1 MGFINNRRLSTQH
14 LAATGDDDATGS
26 GSGDGTALEVVGGSG
41 ARISGGSGDGGRDD
55 GLHVD
60 VVDVRHPAGG
70 VGQTDGV
77 LTRLE
82 LDVKGLATHLV
93 ETAGIEAEV
102 FYSLAV
108 DADSDIARLTTEV
121 ADGELI
127 VTTLLTVDVTPLEV
141 VLSDCPK

>member
-26 GSGDGTALEVVGGSG
+26 GSGDGTALEVVGSG
-41 ARISGGSGDGGRDD
+41 GGGAGIGGGSGDGGRDD
-55 GLHVD
+55 GLDVD
-60 VVDVRHPAGG
+60 VVNVRHPAGG

-82 LDVKGLATHLV
+82 LDVKGLAPHLV

-102 FYSLAV
+102 FNSLAV
-108 DADSDIARLTTEV
+108 DADSNIARLTTEV

-141 VLSDCPK
+141 VLV